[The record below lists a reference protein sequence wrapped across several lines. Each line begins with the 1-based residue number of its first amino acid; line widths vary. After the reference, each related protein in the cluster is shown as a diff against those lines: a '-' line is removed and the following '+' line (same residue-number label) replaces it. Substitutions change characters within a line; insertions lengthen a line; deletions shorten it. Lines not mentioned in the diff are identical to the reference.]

1 MIIRHRKEIYA
12 GRERILILPAAFFA
26 GRKFQSQQSEK
37 NHITEIEILA
47 KIKSH
52 ALYNVNS
59 CKRKVFFPGEEN

>member
-12 GRERILILPAAFFA
+12 DRERILILPAAFFA
-26 GRKFQSQQSEK
+26 GREFQSQQQ
-37 NHITEIEILA
+37 NHITEIEILG